1 MFLFFGLFSCGTI
14 LKPYQINKPHSDNF
28 DVSVVVLDSIGLI
41 LLFPGIIALSVDYI
55 NGTIYLP
62 K

>member
-1 MFLFFGLFSCGTI
+1 VFLFFGLFSCGTI
-14 LKPYQINKPHSDNF
+14 LKPYQINKPHSNNF
-28 DVSVVVLDSIGLI
+28 DISVVALDSIGLI
-41 LLFPGIIALSVDYI
+41 FVFPGIIALFVDYT